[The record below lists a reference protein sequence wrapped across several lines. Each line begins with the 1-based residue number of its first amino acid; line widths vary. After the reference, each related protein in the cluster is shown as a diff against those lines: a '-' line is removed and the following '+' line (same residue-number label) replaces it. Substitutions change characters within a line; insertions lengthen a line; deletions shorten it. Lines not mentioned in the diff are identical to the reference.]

1 MSDAEYKMRWRG
13 GRRAREKLML
23 SVEFCNSCL
32 LNHGLA
38 YVAPP
43 ARGVVG
49 VTGVTKATSER
60 PTKPSPRARRTGR
73 SERNL

>member
-13 GRRAREKLML
+13 GRRAREKLIL

-43 ARGVVG
+43 ACSSVASSVSP
-49 VTGVTKATSER
+49 GVTKAT
-60 PTKPSPRARRTGR
+60 T
-73 SERNL
+73 